1 MVKRTNVKAV
11 GITLSEV
18 QAGIARDKLGTDAV
32 VHTGSFASLDDLAS
46 MTGDS
51 LIDASY
57 MIESLVHTDQPEVT
71 LDAVYR
77 QTVRGGLLVVCDDFP
92 SELLMEIIRG
102 SNGEIAEAQQGNARV
117 RRLAK
122 EFREGWHINTFQT
135 VRQLVE
141 IAARCGWSFVEETDL
156 SRFVVTSRPRD
167 IGARVFALVAR
178 YLKLHGSFWQNI
190 SGGGALQ
197 QLIRRGFV
205 RYKILV
211 LRRSD

>member
-1 MVKRTNVKAV
+1 MLTHTGVDAV

-18 QAGIARDKLGTDAV
+18 QARIARDKLGSDAA
-32 VHTGSFASLDDLAS
+32 VHTGSFASSNDLAS
-46 MTGDS
+46 MTGDR

-57 MIESLVHTDQPEVT
+57 MIESLVHTDHPEVT
-71 LDAVYR
+71 LDAVCR
-77 QTVRGGLLVVCDDFP
+77 QTVQGGLLVVCDDFP
-92 SELLMEIIRG
+92 SELLMEIVRG
-102 SNGEIAEAQQGNARV
+102 GDDEIAETQQGNASV

-156 SRFVVTSRPRD
+156 SKFVVTSRPRD

-178 YLKLHGSFWQNI
+178 HLKLHGSFWQNV

-197 QLIRRGFV
+197 RLIRRGFV
-205 RYKILV
+205 RYEILV